1 MNGAIQQAV
10 LPRPTIDEARRQAKT
25 PRRDF
30 IDILRDE
37 IARGDYLTPDRI
49 SRTVDILAPV
59 LAQDLTARGAA

>member
-10 LPRPTIDEARRQAKT
+10 LPRPAIDEARRQAKT

-37 IARGDYLTPDRI
+37 IAKGEYLTPDRI

>member
-1 MNGAIQQAV
+1 MNDAIQQSTRS
-10 LPRPTIDEARRQAKT
+10 RPTIDSARREART

-37 IARGDYLTPDRI
+37 IAKGEYLTPERN
-49 SRTVDILAPV
+49 SRTVDVLAPV